1 MCLLVFIILASFPM
15 GVSILLL
22 NGVFLFQIALDV
34 RKTFRNRKC
43 VPRNCRTRI
52 HSHREDYVEM
62 SGEGGEDRRSLLR
75 SMEEDAEGHIFV
87 EARSYKWLKHLDRWL
102 ENWIVKSVALLLQ
115 IVSLCGFLIF
125 WVLKMH
131 GDHSLTDSRYFYMRS
146 LISLPLVLLCMSLMW
161 TNLYQER
168 IASIKKTAILE
179 RTSRYKS
186 SKI

>member
-1 MCLLVFIILASFPM
+1 MCLLVFIVLASFPV

-34 RKTFRNRKC
+34 RKTFRTRKC
-43 VPRNCRTRI
+43 VPRNRN
-52 HSHREDYVEM
+52 SHRKDYAEM

-75 SMEEDAEGHIFV
+75 SMEEDVEGHIFG
-87 EARSYKWLKHLDRWL
+87 EAWSYKWLKHLDRWL

-115 IVSLCGFLIF
+115 IVGLCGFLIF
-125 WVLKMH
+125 WISEMY
-131 GDHSLTDSRYFYMRS
+131 GDHSLTGSRYFYTRS
-146 LISLPLVLLCMSLMW
+146 LIFLPLVLLCMSLMW

-168 IASIKKTAILE
+168 IASIKKTAILK

>member
-43 VPRNCRTRI
+43 LPKNRRTRI

-87 EARSYKWLKHLDRWL
+87 EAWSYKWLKHLDRWL
-102 ENWIVKSVALLLQ
+102 ENWIVKSVALLIQ
-115 IVSLCGFLIF
+115 IVSLCSFLIF
-125 WVLKMH
+125 WVFKMH
-131 GDHSLTDSRYFYMRS
+131 SDHSLTDSRYFYTRS
-146 LISLPLVLLCMSLMW
+146 LISLPLVLLCFEEVALF
-161 TNLYQER
+161 LFCELVHQF
-168 IASIKKTAILE
+168 LVVHPH
-179 RTSRYKS
+179 
-186 SKI
+186 KICYV